1 MPSNKLS
8 IKSIF
13 KFIGPGVITG
23 ASDVD
28 PSGIATY
35 SQAGAQLGFGM
46 LWMVLLMFPL
56 IYTMQEMSGRIG
68 LVTGSGLGKI
78 IKEKYSIK
86 VLFPLTGILLI
97 SNTINIGADIGAMA
111 DSLRLLVPQIPMT
124 MAILG
129 FAMFILILQI
139 FIPYNKFVKFL
150 KYIALSLFAYVIT
163 SLIVGGNIQN
173 ILFSTFVPH
182 LELTKNYAVM
192 FAAIFGTTISPYLF
206 FWQASEEVEEE
217 VKTGKIKELGKGSPK
232 QIGKKEIK
240 TMKIDTAIG
249 MGFAQIIVW
258 SIMITCAGSLHSHG
272 VTNIQTTEQAA
283 KALEPLVNSFPN
295 AGVISKFIFALGIV
309 GTGLLATPVLAT
321 SCGYALSD
329 AFGWKQGLYKKF
341 REAKSFYLVIS
352 VSTIIGIFINFV
364 GINPIQA
371 LIYSSIINGI
381 VSLPMI
387 IFIIKIANDKSILK
401 DKTNNKKSNVIGCI
415 TGAINVISVI
425 VMFFTIGQ

>member
-23 ASDVD
+23 AADDD

-56 IYTMQEMSGRIG
+56 MYTIQEMSGRIG

-86 VLFPLTGILLI
+86 VLLPLAGLLLI
-97 SNTINIGADIGAMA
+97 SNIITIGADIGAMA
-111 DSLRLLVPQIPMT
+111 SSLRLLVPQIPMT

-129 FAMFILILQI
+129 FAIFILISQI
-139 FIPYNKFVKFL
+139 FIPYNKFVKIL
-150 KYIALSLFAYVIT
+150 KYIALSLFLYVIT
-163 SLIVGGNIQN
+163 SIIVGGNIQN

-182 LELTKNYAVM
+182 FELTKNYAVM

-217 VKTGKIKELGKGSPK
+217 VKYGKIKDIGKGSPQK
-232 QIGKKEIK
+232 IGKKEIK

-249 MGFAQIIVW
+249 MAFSQIIMW
-258 SIMITCAGSLHSHG
+258 SIIVTCAGSLYSHG

-283 KALEPLVNSFPN
+283 KSLEPLVNSFPN
-295 AGVISKFIFALGIV
+295 AGTISKFIFALGII
-309 GTGLLATPVLAT
+309 GTGLLAIPVLAT

-341 REAKSFYLVIS
+341 REAKSFYLVIAVSS
-352 VSTIIGIFINFV
+352 VIGIFINFV

-371 LIYSSIINGI
+371 LIYSSIINGV

-387 IFIIKIANDKSILK
+387 IFVVKIANDKSILK
-401 DKTNNKKSNVIGCI
+401 DKINNKKSNIIGCI
-415 TGAINVISVI
+415 TVAINFISVI